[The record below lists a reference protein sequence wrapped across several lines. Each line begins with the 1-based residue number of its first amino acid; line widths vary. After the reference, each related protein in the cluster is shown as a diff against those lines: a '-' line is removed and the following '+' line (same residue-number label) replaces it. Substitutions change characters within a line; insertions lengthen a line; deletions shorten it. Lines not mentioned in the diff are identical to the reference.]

1 MLRRRFNRNNRFAAR
16 RPSVLSRRALNA
28 RKANIN
34 RKAASATVEFEVPGF
49 WGFYESEYTYFPET
63 TNDALFEFFNDPDDM
78 DSKSE
83 ELFTKFLNNEFDYSR
98 SAQFEK
104 NVGEYYTDNFDKMMK
119 DAIPSWKGS
128 IFVEIES
135 PRYYNYSSD
144 RIFAKTVIDDAVAE
158 EIKEYIES
166 NKAAFDNFISD
177 KFRVRDGFIPFYSND
192 PDQWM
197 KSLEDMDHNELCAV
211 FEFILS
217 NEDDVFEGELNE
229 DTLDDLRSYG
239 DTYMTDVFDRN
250 YSTLEKY
257 MKENGGQ
264 LPE

>member
-1 MLRRRFNRNNRFAAR
+1 MLRRRFNHNNRFAAR
-16 RPSVLSRRALNA
+16 RPSVLSRRAMVN
-28 RKANIN
+28 RRVNIN

-49 WGFYESEYTYFPET
+49 WGFYESFYTEADTYSIGDWYY
-63 TNDALFEFFNDPDDM
+63 NGDM
-78 DSKSE
+78 DEETE
-83 ELFTKFLNNEFDYSR
+83 ELFDEFMNSEFDYTLDEDKNKI
-98 SAQFEK
+98 FEK

-128 IFVEIES
+128 AFVEIES
-135 PRYYNYSSD
+135 PRYYNYSTD

-197 KSLEDMDHNELCAV
+197 KSLKDMDHNELCAV
-211 FEFILS
+211 FEFILD
-217 NEDDVFEGELNE
+217 NEYDDFEGLLNE
-229 DTLDDLRSYG
+229 HTLEDLSSHG
-239 DTYMTDVFDRN
+239 ETYELLLIDQN
-250 YSTLEKY
+250 YNALEKY